1 MNEKH
6 EGLNSIEKR
15 ELEPLYSY
23 GVFDPR
29 PAPEAQ
35 AANEAIFAKGKV
47 YGIEV
52 TIPALASRC
61 EANLDPQHGSSGE
74 ALASAIEG
82 AIEWELP
89 PNEATLATVKPDID
103 SVGAMAVIEM
113 RRREIPMNDDLSKRI
128 LLVADADRATSKPW
142 PGKQELPNEENPW
155 PSTFFTDPRTVAV
168 LGASVSDF
176 KSPLASRVVTMESYL
191 TDGKLPEQYQK
202 QVDDARKQ
210 LITALESGEMKAG
223 LSMSSKVAIVVGKHR
238 DAMTIGYSLAP
249 IVVAFNPEFSPN
261 PKVPAHAKYTVAQY
275 KIGHANLVEA
285 LKELNQTDPAVTEEA
300 KWGGSTGII
309 GSPQGISSQLTPE
322 QVAEIVGKY
331 IEAE

>member
-1 MNEKH
+1 MNENN
-6 EGLNSIEKR
+6 ERLNVNERKER
-15 ELEPLYSY
+15 EPLYAY
-23 GVFDPR
+23 GVLDPR
-29 PAPEAQ
+29 PTPEAQ

-47 YGIEV
+47 YGVEV

-74 ALASAIEG
+74 ALSSAIEG

-113 RRREIPMNDDLSKRI
+113 RRREIPMSDDLSKRI
-128 LLVADADRATSKPW
+128 LLIADADRATSKPW
-142 PGKQELPNEENPW
+142 PGRQELPNKENPW
-155 PSTFFTDPRTVAV
+155 PSTFFVDPRTVAV

-176 KSPLASRVVTMESYL
+176 KSPLALRVMTMESYL
-191 TDGKLPEQYQK
+191 TDGKLPEQHQK

-210 LITALESGEMKAG
+210 LITALESGEMKAE
-223 LSMSSKVAIVVGKHR
+223 LSMSSKVAIVIGKHR

-261 PKVPAHAKYTVAQY
+261 PKVPAHAKYTIAQY
-275 KIGHANLVEA
+275 KIGYANLVGA
-285 LKELNQTDPAVTEEA
+285 LKELNAVDPAVTEEA
-300 KWGGSTGII
+300 KWGGSAGII
-309 GSPQGISSQLTPE
+309 GSPQGISSQLSPE
-322 QVAEIVGKY
+322 QVSEIVAKY
-331 IEAE
+331 ITES